1 MKGVITAAG
10 LGTRSGLNGRL
21 RKELLPIYLKLGGDI
36 VLRPI
41 LDAVYS
47 RMVDHGVNDIA
58 IILNPADEITHA
70 YIRANLPDATIL
82 HQERQRGFGDAVLQA
97 REFIDGN
104 DFLLNAGDGIILND
118 TAYST
123 GLEIHK
129 KTGSSV
135 LFLMRVED
143 PKRYGVA
150 EVMQQD
156 GYMVVKSVEEKPS
169 KPKSN
174 LALCATYIF
183 NSEILGRID
192 HSIQANIELTPA
204 IDALTFAGRTVFAVE
219 VQRDEWISVGHAVD
233 YSASLAR
240 TLDMAKRS
248 R

>member
-10 LGTRSGLNGRL
+10 LGTRSGLNGRI

-58 IILNPADEITHA
+58 IILNPSDEITHA

>member
-41 LDAVYS
+41 MDAVYS
-47 RMVDHGVNDIA
+47 RMVDHGVSDIA
-58 IILNPADEITHA
+58 IILNPGDEITHS

-97 REFIDGN
+97 REFIDGD

-174 LALCATYIF
+174 LAICATYIF

-204 IDALTFAGRTVFAVE
+204 IDALTSAGRTVFAVE

>member
-1 MKGVITAAG
+1 MK
-10 LGTRSGLNGRL
+10 
-21 RKELLPIYLKLGGDI
+21 
-36 VLRPI
+36 
-41 LDAVYS
+41 
-47 RMVDHGVNDIA
+47 
-58 IILNPADEITHA
+58 NPADEITHA

-97 REFIDGN
+97 SEFIDGN

-123 GLEIHK
+123 GLEIHR
-129 KTGSSV
+129 KTGSPV

-156 GYMVVKSVEEKPS
+156 AYVLVKSVEEKPS

-183 NSEILGRID
+183 NSEILERID

-204 IDALTFAGRTVFAVE
+204 IDAVISAGRTVFAVE

>member
-135 LFLMRVED
+135 LYLMRVED

>member
-10 LGTRSGLNGRL
+10 LGTRSGLNGRI

>member
-10 LGTRSGLNGRL
+10 LGTRSGLNGRI

-183 NSEILGRID
+183 NSEILGKID